1 MGRLPRGSRRNPAS
15 PTRCLAEC
23 VRGPLPPLR
32 GAWRART
39 ARPAT
44 RIRPGPAAVDG
55 ADTAACAR
63 PSLIIDA
70 EGSVLWLQQAETEL
84 VGARRMVAENA
95 ALRPLPSA
103 AVWHC
108 QQAVEMALKSAMLCT
123 GGLTDE
129 EFTGRASH
137 DLSGFRRSFERAQ
150 ATTRE
155 QRRFQQV
162 PATREDLEWLRR
174 AYLAA
179 RYPNASTTAVPAAGY
194 TDADA
199 RHAIGIAEDVLP
211 WAACL
216 VERGRAADVG
226 PRPTGSAAS
235 SSGGLRVGDVV
246 GTELEDESKGTD
258 GRDVLVSCPP
268 RWAVLLSD
276 RPQARAKPRSPGA
289 PTRTDT
295 EVAPFEYSTR

>member
-1 MGRLPRGSRRNPAS
+1 MPSYEDALRLFREARLGPHPGDRPWLGRGRGRRQEFLERCRGRGIARRPKEGWDQDRPADPWVATEPSLSEPPSRGMCARPS
-15 PTRCLAEC
+15 S
-23 VRGPLPPLR
+23 PLR
-32 GAWRART
+32 GAWRARS

-55 ADTAACAR
+55 ADTAAFAR
-63 PSLIIDA
+63 PSLIIDT
-70 EGSVLWLQQAETEL
+70 EGSVRWLQQAETEL

-95 ALRPLPSA
+95 AHRPLPSA

-129 EFTGRASH
+129 ELAGRASH

-150 ATTRE
+150 ETTRG

-162 PATREDLEWLRR
+162 PVAREDLKWLKR

-179 RYPNASTTAVPAAGY
+179 RYPNASTTGVPEAGY
-194 TDADA
+194 TDASA
-199 RHAIGIAEDVLP
+199 QHAIAIAEGVLH

-216 VERGRAADVG
+216 VDRGPAADVRH
-226 PRPTGSAAS
+226 RPAGTAAS
-235 SSGGLRVGDVV
+235 SSGGV
-246 GTELEDESKGTD
+246 
-258 GRDVLVSCPP
+258 
-268 RWAVLLSD
+268 
-276 RPQARAKPRSPGA
+276 
-289 PTRTDT
+289 
-295 EVAPFEYSTR
+295 